1 MKFLLDRIK
10 NGRDTVKN
18 PLNDNP
24 YSYGRIEVCKDNCT
38 GCGKCA
44 EECLVDAISIKKH
57 TEHKES
63 NIDKEFDIEID
74 FKKCI
79 YCNNCVDTCPSK
91 ALKSSNDYKMASVE
105 ILGQEVKEKIYSKF
119 KRSLVLRSVDTGSC
133 NGCMMEVANTQNTY
147 YDLSRYGIKF
157 AASPR
162 HADGIVVTG
171 PVTLNMKEALI
182 KTYDA
187 VSDPKIVI
195 AVGSCAYSG
204 GIFKDGYSVCE
215 NLNEI
220 LKVNLVIPGC
230 PPSPQAILYGMLK
243 IMDKLDE
250 N

>member
-10 NGRDTVKN
+10 NSSDTVKN
-18 PLNDNP
+18 PLTDNP
-24 YSYGRIEVCKDNCT
+24 YSYGRVKYYKDNCI
-38 GCGKCA
+38 GCGKCVD
-44 EECLVDAISIKKH
+44 ECLVNAISIKKDIENNKIN
-57 TEHKES
+57 T
-63 NIDKEFDIEID
+63 DKTIDIEID

-79 YCNNCVDTCPSK
+79 YCNNCVDKCPSQG
-91 ALKSSNDYKMASVE
+91 LKRSNDYKMASIE

-119 KRSLVLRSVDTGSC
+119 KKSLVLRSVDTGSC
-133 NGCMMEVANTQNTY
+133 NGCMMEIANTQNTY

-182 KTYDA
+182 KTYNA
-187 VSDPKIVI
+187 MSDPKIVI
-195 AVGSCAYSG
+195 AVGSCAYNG

-243 IMDKLDE
+243 IMNKLDE
-250 N
+250 D

>member
-10 NGRDTVKN
+10 NGSDTVKN

-24 YSYGRIEVCKDNCT
+24 YSYGKITFCRDNCT

-44 EECLVDAISIKKH
+44 DECLVNAISIKKDKT
-57 TEHKES
+57 TEVG
-63 NIDKEFDIEID
+63 ID

-79 YCNNCVDTCPSK
+79 YCNNCVDKCPSQ
-91 ALKSSNDYKMASVE
+91 ALKNSNDYKMASIE
-105 ILGQEVKEKIYSKF
+105 ILGQEVKEKIYNKF
-119 KRSLVLRSVDTGSC
+119 KKSLVLRSVDTGSC
-133 NGCMMEVANTQNTY
+133 NGCMMEISNAQNTY

-171 PVTLNMKEALI
+171 PVTLNMREALI
-182 KTYDA
+182 KTYNA
-187 VSDPKIVI
+187 MSDPKIVI

-220 LKVNLVIPGC
+220 LSVNLVIPGC
-230 PPSPQAILYGMLK
+230 PPSPQSILYGILK
-243 IMDKLDE
+243 IIE
-250 N
+250 